1 MVEAIE
7 NLLLEHLKRFQ
18 ASLDRVE
25 RKCDELIIRVGQL
38 EGGLAVIGRNIAH
51 SDDNIAVLSVRLDR
65 MNERIERIERR
76 LDLS

>member
-25 RKCDELIIRVGQL
+25 RKCDELIVRVGQL

>member
-1 MVEAIE
+1 VVEAIE

-25 RKCDELIIRVGQL
+25 RKCDELIIRVGQF